1 MKFFLDTASIKEIK
15 EGIELSMVDGVTTN
29 PTLLSKET
37 GDPIEI
43 LKSISKIVKG
53 PVSAEVISTDV
64 EDMVKEGKKLADIS
78 ENINIK
84 IPVTFN
90 GLKATR
96 ILHEKNIKVNMTLI
110 FSPSQALLAA
120 KAGAS
125 FVSPFVG
132 RIDDISGYGMDL
144 VEQIYLQVFS
154 PLLPYPPRL
163 CLLPL
168 H

>member
-96 ILHEKNIKVNMTLI
+96 ILQKKLHWNGQKERRQYNQFYHQL
-110 FSPSQALLAA
+110 
-120 KAGAS
+120 
-125 FVSPFVG
+125 
-132 RIDDISGYGMDL
+132 DL
-144 VEQIYLQVFS
+144 FLKILQKKKDKQWGH
-154 PLLPYPPRL
+154 R
-163 CLLPL
+163 
-168 H
+168 